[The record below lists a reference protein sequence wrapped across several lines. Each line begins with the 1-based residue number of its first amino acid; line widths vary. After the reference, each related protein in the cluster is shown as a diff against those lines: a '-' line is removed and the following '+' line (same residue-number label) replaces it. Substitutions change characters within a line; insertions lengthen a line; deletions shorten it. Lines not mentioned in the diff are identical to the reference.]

1 MATLSVVNADT
12 ASPEADVALL
22 QRQLLEKE
30 QLVAALT
37 ERLEQA
43 AEQLDR
49 LRRTGADRGS
59 RRGGAGGAL
68 PLELI
73 EDHRTAIDELKQA
86 VTRWEEMQAGL
97 TLGRLET
104 QISELRDLIAGG
116 LPAGSATG
124 SDRRPSDGPSAQK
137 PAGSNWWEQQKASML
152 GDAPPPAPPGESL
165 ADAVAVSMEGVPA
178 IDFTAVQVPPLPPAV
193 DFESLTLADARD
205 AIRER
210 DRVIAQLS
218 EPILFAQA
226 KALCPA
232 DAKTW
237 EHLPDALR
245 ERFVAVEAHWQAK
258 FRQIELDLSIE
269 RARLAREA
277 NTLRQQQDQLGKDHA
292 RLGVDRDKSR
302 AAIPADETDPAAG
315 TRRRWFRFLTAAGEE
330 DDDEAE
336 E

>member
-1 MATLSVVNADT
+1 MPTLSVVNADT

-59 RRGGAGGAL
+59 RRGGGGGAL

-104 QISELRDLIAGG
+104 QIAELRDLIAGG

-124 SDRRPSDGPSAQK
+124 SERRPSDGPGAHK

-152 GDAPPPAPPGESL
+152 GDGPPPETPGE
-165 ADAVAVSMEGVPA
+165 ATAAVPVENVPA
-178 IDFTAVQVPPLPPAV
+178 INFAEVQVPPLPPAV

-205 AIRER
+205 SIRER

-245 ERFVAVEAHWQAK
+245 ERFVAIEAHWQAK

-269 RARLAREA
+269 RARVAREA

-292 RLGVDRDKSR
+292 RLDVDRDKSR

-315 TRRRWFRFLTAAGEE
+315 TRRRWFRFLTAASEE
-330 DDDEAE
+330 DEDEAE